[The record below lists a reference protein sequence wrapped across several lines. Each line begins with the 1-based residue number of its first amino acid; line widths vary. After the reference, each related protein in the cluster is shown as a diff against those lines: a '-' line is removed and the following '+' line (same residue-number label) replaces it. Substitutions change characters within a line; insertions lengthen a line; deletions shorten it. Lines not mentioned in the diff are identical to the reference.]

1 MSMVISARLLS
12 SEDAKP
18 KAKPFEI
25 HDSRLSGFMLRVQPS
40 GVRTYYARLTS
51 KRRIR
56 IARVGQLTPDEAREQ
71 CTQIISN
78 VRLGRPALSG
88 FIAGAMTLRAFI
100 DEVYEPWLK
109 LHRPRTCAKSM
120 YAVRQHFAQ
129 WDAYPLTEITAALI
143 DKWIST
149 QVEAGYKP
157 SSIRR
162 NVESLAGVL
171 RRAVKAGKLERS
183 PIRDVDKP
191 KLDRNP
197 KVRYLNEAEEA
208 RLRAALTAR
217 DGKMI
222 AASLTPDA
230 QRMRRQRE
238 SALSVRIYGDHLTPA
253 VLLTLN
259 TGMRLGELLSLRWD
273 NVNYRQRVLTLE
285 GGLTKSGQ
293 TRHIP
298 LNAEALQV
306 LKAWQAEAPDA
317 ERAFPFEG
325 GFKTA
330 WKALLKAAKI
340 TKFRWH
346 DMRHHFASKLV
357 QKGVALNTVRE
368 LLGHASMTMVLRY
381 AHLSPAETRAA
392 VDLL

>member
-1 MSMVISARLLS
+1 MPMVISARLLS
-12 SEDAKP
+12 SDEAKP
-18 KAKPFEI
+18 RAKPFEI
-25 HDSRLSGFMLRVQPS
+25 QDSRLRGFMLRVQPS

-56 IARVGQLTPDEAREQ
+56 IARVGQLTPDEARER
-71 CTQIISN
+71 CRTIVSN
-78 VRLGRPALSG
+78 VKLGRPAMSG
-88 FIAGAMTLRAFI
+88 FIEGAVTLRQFI
-100 DEVYEPWLK
+100 DEIYEPWLK
-109 LHRPRTCAKSM
+109 LHRPRTRAKTM

-129 WDAYPLTEITAALI
+129 WDAYPLTDITAALI
-143 DKWIST
+143 DKWMST
-149 QVEAGYKP
+149 QVEDGYKP

-171 RRAVKAGKLERS
+171 RRAVKAGKLECS

-217 DGKMI
+217 DVRMI
-222 AASLTPDA
+222 SASLTPDA

-238 SALSVRIYGDHLTPA
+238 SAASERIYGDHLTPA

-259 TGMRLGELLSLRWD
+259 TGMRLGELLSLRWE
-273 NVNYRQRVLTLE
+273 NIGFRQRVLTLE

-298 LNAEALQV
+298 LNSEAMQI
-306 LKAWQAEAPDA
+306 LKAWQAEATDT
-317 ERAFPFEG
+317 ERAFPFAG

-330 WKALLKAAKI
+330 WKALLRAAKI
-340 TKFRWH
+340 TRFRWH
-346 DMRHHFASKLV
+346 DMRHHFASRLV

-381 AHLSPAETRAA
+381 AHLSPTETRAA